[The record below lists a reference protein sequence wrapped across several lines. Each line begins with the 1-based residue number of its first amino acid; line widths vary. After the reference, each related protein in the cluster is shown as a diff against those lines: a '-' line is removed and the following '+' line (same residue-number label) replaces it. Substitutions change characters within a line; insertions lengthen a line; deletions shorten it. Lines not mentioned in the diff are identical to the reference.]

1 MPSNIDFSKP
11 IFGHPTTESVR
22 NNFQIAQ
29 TEITDLQDFVEEGPF
44 IPIDGGIRMTGL
56 FELYDH
62 PRGNYEPA
70 TKQYVDEIAFGVVGT
85 VPEVPLTGMTYARG
99 SAAPNEAANWLT
111 TPIFNSLLVGPD
123 QINTPLGLR
132 VDATHSY
139 VDFIDPN
146 LGSDFLSFDRTNKI
160 FDFAIGNTKL
170 VSIGSSVVSINKPVT
185 IAGQVSIIP
194 TNPPAFWGGYNMA
207 LKLGNPVGFAAGIQF
222 VSSDTTTPSF
232 AFLKLSSRLYLSA
245 GSLTNWEGDIVSFE
259 REHVFV
265 YADQTSVQHFDVS
278 RNAVFKG
285 GVTLGYDP
293 VLDLEAATKRY
304 VDTSFHNNL
313 AQYLQLAGGTMRGG
327 IHWEDANDLNNM
339 DTSLHLKFHSAG
351 MGIGVTTSRLNYN
364 VPGGVSAHVFL
375 WAGTDKVS
383 IDNFGLHMQPGTA
396 ITLAA
401 DPTTELQAVTKQY
414 VDSQDALYLPLT
426 GGILSGGIK
435 FSGVA
440 TAPTDLSK
448 HITLDAL
455 GIVGFNTMY
464 NGIYYNGDY
473 HLFETTAGVGC
484 VQISNTGIFMYPNTT
499 ITLTLDPP
507 VMAGHATAKFYVDSQ
522 DALYLPLTG
531 GRMSG
536 GISFGQLMDSDN
548 NSTANHITMFEN
560 GYGFGIT
567 GGRLNIVAPQTY
579 FVTNDNLSILNVNAG
594 GIQMF
599 AGQVYLVGDPTSDL
613 AAAPKQYIDNQL
625 RNYLPLSGGTLTGE
639 LIIDPQ
645 VYDAWGSYVMGE
657 RLGSVANGDAGLL
670 FINSNAITQA
680 IGILRFGSNLYIS
693 AGTADTWQTDIV
705 YFNKDNATFLVDT
718 QIYGQLVVTDNA
730 AFQAKVTLGFPPS
743 ADMEATTKLY
753 VDAADEMMEAAIS
766 VLAQDLYFVGGI
778 NVVTDQGNYTLVVT
792 NPPADA
798 PYPPYPDLSPLPPAS
813 QYYKGF
819 YLIVTQGGQSP
830 DPAVTPTNI
839 PYDIYATND
848 WIVCAVDPVGNA
860 MWFHLGIGQA
870 NLIASNVGI
879 VPNNTYLGPNVQTAV
894 NWLDA
899 NKVDLTGDTLLGFL
913 TLHSDPESDMHAANK
928 RYVDARSWN
937 EAPNNNIVYG
947 RKSLGWHQVG
957 DLVSVAGGGIFNP
970 AIDIPKGYIGAYQIS
985 NQAGAIGW
993 PGDNPSQTAYILVG
1007 WNSNADWTNKLM
1019 MGGYRH
1025 TDGLMMPLWF
1035 ATNDNVWE
1043 LVLTGAGGKLN
1054 PNAQFILGKDP
1065 VNLLDAT
1072 TKQYVDRQDALYLP
1086 LTGGTISGP
1095 LNVNGPLS
1103 AGNTVDTWQTLFS
1116 HGVFSFGANLGTVP
1130 AIGGVGHLAWNF
1142 SQGGGEVNIFNGYTV
1157 ASPSFSFHQ
1166 ITADGVQQRIAFLS
1180 SNQFNMPGGIGIA
1193 YGGVNG
1199 GGNLVGYA
1207 WTSNKIQ
1214 AYVDGA
1220 HVGTLAFTSDMS
1232 AYLPLAGGAM
1242 SGGITFGN
1250 RTGVSNW
1257 DVSKHLALWSNA
1269 IGLGITGA
1277 RMNLVTDTNTG
1288 IFMVCGEIDIASFHN
1303 ISGLTMYNGRTV
1315 MLGTDPTNIMHA
1327 VTKQYDDRNRKQ
1339 GYADVSSGAI
1349 SPTASDMDYAYIY
1362 IYGAPLANPTIT
1374 MPVTTTTRTL
1384 WTMYNTTMFPVT
1396 VTGTIANT
1404 IIIPTGGSRAFWTDG
1419 AGIYELYNVAETRPI
1434 GDYSK
1439 FIANTEFVLNQ
1450 GYMPKTGGIFTGGI
1464 SFNNAII
1471 DPALT
1476 PINDLSKHIALFNG
1490 YGFNITS
1497 SRLNIITGSQIHM
1510 LAGATDIAVFN
1521 TSGLTMV
1528 TGDIWLRADPTAN
1541 NQAASKGYVD
1551 ARIASIP
1558 PPAATGVTS
1567 FNTRTGAVTLVAAD
1581 VSGVGGALLNS
1592 PIFTGT
1598 PTSPYP
1604 TSDINSIANKKYVDD
1619 QVIAASSGGVVSF
1632 NSRTGAIVL
1641 VKADVDAAGGPYLK
1655 TLADIEAAGGVSKS
1669 YVDAADALMQADI
1682 AVLAQDLF
1690 FVGGINVVTDQGNY
1704 TVVTGLADLSPLPAP
1719 GANYKGFFLIVTVG
1733 GQSKAG
1739 NIPSDV
1745 YTPGDWIVCDGL
1757 QWFHLG
1763 IGNTNILASQVA
1775 ISPAIGSLGAN
1786 VQTGLAWL
1794 NTNKLSLSGGAMSG
1808 GLNFGGV
1815 VAPGG
1820 PTDLSRHIALH
1831 GGQYGFSIT
1840 GGTLNVVSGGTF
1852 AIYPVGATKVAAYT
1866 SAGLTMYSGAITLF
1880 AEPTTAKHATT
1891 KAYVDSHVGSV
1902 TGNYLPLTGGTVTGP
1917 TTFTSNLT
1925 VGVGQ
1930 GGVKFIPG
1938 GAFNTGY
1945 TSFVGPNGIQRAYI
1959 GNATGNTIYLVM
1971 EDGVTTFSVSGFLQ
1985 LGNDPT
1991 AAMHGAT
1998 KQYVDTKFS
2007 SGGSSWYLP
2016 LGGGTLSGT
2025 LIVDAPI
2032 IGRNSGGT
2040 SNGFVGSYDTDIN
2053 LPSCFGFW
2061 ADNATMNF
2069 GWADGNGLNP
2079 ASVAQL
2085 DGSGYF
2091 TCNKLFPYDQ
2101 IYFRGSG
2108 TGFLTDANYAH
2119 WIFDSANWGIRYD
2132 RAGGS
2137 VHFIRGYD
2145 GLDNF
2150 TITGDGHVIAYADV
2164 MALQGNMFMGW
2175 GGAGTCLQFFG
2186 GWLFSWNSGNGSLE
2200 YTTPS
2205 GGFFVARTTD
2215 WLFFANFGPFAGHGA
2230 YVDLSDDRSKTGV
2243 AESITGLKEI
2253 LQINPIRFRRIKNFK
2268 QGPVTDDNEDIGF
2281 SAQQIQ
2287 SVIPEAVKRV
2297 GIELPDGSGGIDTDD
2312 PTLGIVTTPIV
2323 AALVNSVKTLT
2334 AMVTK
2339 LTDRINVLEGE
2350 QHG

>member
-44 IPIDGGIRMTGL
+44 IPVDGGIRMTGL

-70 TKQYVDEIAFGVVGT
+70 TKQYVDEIAFGVTGT

-111 TPIFNSLLVGPD
+111 TPIFNSLLVGLD
-123 QINTPLGLR
+123 QTNTPLGLR

-139 VDFIDPN
+139 VDFTDPN
-146 LGSDFLSFDRTNKI
+146 TIGLNYLSFDRTNKI
-160 FDFAIGNTKL
+160 YNLFINNTTIAAIGFD
-170 VSIGSSVVSINKPVT
+170 VISIFKP
-185 IAGQVSIIP
+185 IEARGQISIIP

-245 GSLTNWEGDIVSFE
+245 GSLTNWENDIASFE
-259 REHVFV
+259 REHVFI
-265 YADQTSVQHFDVS
+265 YADETSVQNIDVS
-278 RNAVFKG
+278 RTALFRDT
-285 GVTLGYDP
+285 VTLGLDP

-304 VDTSFHNNL
+304 VDTSFNTNL

-339 DTSLHLKFHSAG
+339 DTSAHLKFHSAG

-536 GISFGQLMDSDN
+536 GISFGQLMDNDN
-548 NSTANHITMFEN
+548 NLTANHITMFEN

-579 FVTNDNLSILNVNAG
+579 FVTSDNLSILYVNAG
-594 GIQMF
+594 GIQML
-599 AGQVYLVGDPTSDL
+599 AGQIYLVGDPTSDL

-645 VYDAWGSYVMGE
+645 VYDAWGPYVMGE
-657 RLGSVANGDAGLL
+657 RLGSVTRDAGLL
-670 FINSNAITQA
+670 FLNSNTVTQA

-693 AGTADTWQTDIV
+693 AGTADRWQTDIA
-705 YFNKDNATFLVDT
+705 YFNKDNATFLVDA
-718 QIYGQLVVTDNA
+718 QIYGKLLVTEDTN
-730 AFQAKVTLGFPPS
+730 FSAKVTLGFPPS

-913 TLHSDPESDMHAANK
+913 TLHSDPQGDMHPASK

-1086 LTGGTISGP
+1086 LTGGTISGV
-1095 LNVNGPLS
+1095 LTILGQLS
-1103 AGNTVDTWQTLFS
+1103 AQGADFWQAVNI
-1116 HGVFSFGANLGTVP
+1116 HNQFSFNNQMSPTPLP
-1130 AIGGVGHLAWNF
+1130 IMGGGYFGWNF
-1142 SQGGGEVNIFNGYTV
+1142 SQSAGEINFFNAYNAATY
-1157 ASPSFSFHQ
+1157 SFSFHQ
-1166 ITADGVQQRIAFLS
+1166 ITAEGIQQQVATIS
-1180 SNQFNMPGGIGIA
+1180 TNQFRMPTGLGVA
-1193 YGGVNG
+1193 YGGLPG
-1199 GGNLVGYA
+1199 GGSIMGFI
-1207 WTSNKIQ
+1207 WDGRIHS
-1214 AYVDGA
+1214 YVDGTDTGA
-1220 HVGTLAFTSDMS
+1220 LAFLNDLYG
-1232 AYLPLAGGAM
+1232 YLPLAGGAM

-1250 RTGVSNW
+1250 RTGDVNW

-1269 IGLGITGA
+1269 IGIGITGA

-1288 IFMVCGEIDIASFHN
+1288 IFMVCGETDIASFHN

-1315 MLGTDPTNIMHA
+1315 MLGADPTNIMHA
-1327 VTKQYDDRNRKQ
+1327 VTKQYDDRNRRH

-1374 MPVTTTTRTL
+1374 MPVATTTRTL

-1558 PPAATGVTS
+1558 PPAAAGVTS

-1641 VKADVDAAGGPYLK
+1641 VKADVDAAGGPYLPTTTPLVSSFNTRTGAV
-1655 TLADIEAAGGVSKS
+1655 TLALTDIEAAGGVSKS

-1690 FVGGINVVTDQGNY
+1690 FVGGIDVVNDVGRYTD
-1704 TVVTGLADLSPLPAP
+1704 VTGLADGPLPAP

-1763 IGNTNILASQVA
+1763 IGQSNILASQVA
-1775 ISPAIGSLGAN
+1775 ISPDIGIGAN
-1786 VQTGLAWL
+1786 VQDGLWWLVNYKL
-1794 NTNKLSLSGGAMSG
+1794 NTGG
-1808 GLNFGGV
+1808 
-1815 VAPGG
+1815 
-1820 PTDLSRHIALH
+1820 
-1831 GGQYGFSIT
+1831 
-1840 GGTLNVVSGGTF
+1840 
-1852 AIYPVGATKVAAYT
+1852 
-1866 SAGLTMYSGAITLF
+1866 GAITGPF
-1880 AEPTTAKHATT
+1880 AVNNGAGISYDGNNVFKFTWMGSYADL
-1891 KAYVDSHVGSV
+1891 YVDGSRIG
-1902 TGNYLPLTGGTVTGP
+1902 TLALQENINASLGNYLPLTGGTVTGP

-1930 GGVKFIPG
+1930 GGVKFFPG

-1998 KQYVDTKFS
+1998 KQYVDTKFT

-2053 LPSCFGFW
+2053 LPTCFGFW

-2069 GWADGNGLNP
+2069 GFADGTGLNP

-2101 IYFRGSG
+2101 IYFRYSG

-2268 QGPVTDDNEDIGF
+2268 EGSVTDDNEDIGF